1 MNTYSKEEISDDML
15 TFADQIIDGA
25 GEAVLDLEVDDSIKV
40 LRAIV
45 DEASAMR
52 DLDRG
57 KLVAACKIRLRERA
71 K

>member
-1 MNTYSKEEISDDML
+1 MSTYTKDEISDDML

-25 GEAVLDLEVDDSIKV
+25 GEAVLDQEVDESIKV

-45 DEASAMR
+45 DEASAML